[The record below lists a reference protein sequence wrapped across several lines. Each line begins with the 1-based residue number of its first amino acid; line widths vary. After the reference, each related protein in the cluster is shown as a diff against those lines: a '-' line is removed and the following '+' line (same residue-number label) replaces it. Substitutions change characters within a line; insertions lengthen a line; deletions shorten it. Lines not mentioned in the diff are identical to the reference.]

1 MLTFCFVCKLIIVI
15 RTSNNLTKISAH
27 RVLSL
32 SYLGTLTINAVWNTT
47 GTTVQPTFPLLTPR
61 SISFDSS
68 GNMYVADV
76 HMCAVI
82 KYPSCGTVYP
92 TVFAGVSNNCS
103 GGIANFN
110 QPEGA
115 FLDSLGNLYV
125 VSITKMKWCT
135 RQIEISNCHK

>member
-1 MLTFCFVCKLIIVI
+1 MLTFYFVCTLIVSI
-15 RTSNNLTKISAH
+15 RISNDLTNISAH
-27 RVLSL
+27 RVFSLFL

-76 HMCAVI
+76 QMCTII

-92 TVFAGVSNNCS
+92 TVFAGVRNNCS
-103 GGIANFN
+103 GGTSNLN

-115 FLDSLGNLYV
+115 FLDSLDNLYV
-125 VSITKMKWCT
+125 VSLTKTKRYI
-135 RQIEISNCHK
+135 RQIEITN